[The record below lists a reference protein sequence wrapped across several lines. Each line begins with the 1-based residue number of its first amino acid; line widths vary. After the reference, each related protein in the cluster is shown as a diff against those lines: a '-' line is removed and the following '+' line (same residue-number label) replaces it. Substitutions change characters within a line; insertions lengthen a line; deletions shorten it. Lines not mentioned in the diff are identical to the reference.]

1 MTEKTT
7 IPRTQRGWLIIYW
20 VALGINLLLFL
31 EALLNASEFA
41 FTSLVAVTLA
51 TASTLV
57 GAIFATKIVRAG
69 VSTTAFVKGTT
80 TVRAIAVA
88 WILIE
93 LAIVSGTIVAVLA
106 NLESSDVDWS
116 GGFASTVGSISIL
129 AVLASG
135 FSEYR
140 EAMGGAK
147 KPLT

>member
-1 MTEKTT
+1 MADKAP
-7 IPRTQRGWLIIYW
+7 ISRTQRGWLIIYW
-20 VALGINLLLFL
+20 IALGINLLLFL

-51 TASTLV
+51 TASTFI
-57 GAIFATKIVRAG
+57 GAIFATRIVRAG

-106 NLESSDVDWS
+106 NLESSEVDWS

-140 EAMGGAK
+140 EAMSNAK

>member
-1 MTEKTT
+1 LSQTLEVKVPDIGDYKD
-7 IPRTQRGWLIIYW
+7 IPVIEVQVWLKPFD
-20 VALGINLLLFL
+20 L
-31 EALLNASEFA
+31 
-41 FTSLVAVTLA
+41 
-51 TASTLV
+51 
-57 GAIFATKIVRAG
+57 G
-69 VSTTAFVKGTT
+69 VSQ
-80 TVRAIAVA
+80 R
-88 WILIE
+88 ILIE

-106 NLESSDVDWS
+106 NLESSEVDWS

>member
-7 IPRTQRGWLIIYW
+7 ISRTQRGWLIIYW

-57 GAIFATKIVRAG
+57 GAIFATRIVRAG

>member
-1 MTEKTT
+1 MADKAVV
-7 IPRTQRGWLIIYW
+7 PRTQRGWFIGYW
-20 VALGINLLLFL
+20 IAVGINLLLFL
-31 EALLNASEFA
+31 EALLYASEFA
-41 FTSLVAVTLA
+41 VTSLVAVTLA
-51 TASTLV
+51 TASTLI
-57 GAIFATKIVRAG
+57 GAIFATRIVRAG
-69 VSTTAFVKGTT
+69 VTTTAFIKGTT

-106 NLESSDVDWS
+106 NLESSEVDWS